1 MASGTTGERR
11 WGNSGR
17 RSGLIVLGKVA
28 VPKPINLPSQRLE
41 NHGLDP
47 NVEIVP
53 KGTLSWGSRSS
64 SSTPNAWGSSL
75 HSPSGD
81 GSNSPSHLSARPS
94 SGESG
99 TRPSTAGSDRALDS
113 TNAWG
118 PNSRPSSASGALS
131 SSQTSL
137 ASLRPRSAE
146 TRPGSSQLSRFA
158 ESMLDNS
165 VTGGMERLGPTSSK
179 NDRFSLSSGDFPV
192 LGSEKNGCGKSA
204 GSQEHAP
211 QGSEVSS
218 DSAVLVKEGDSS
230 INADPRNRVD
240 DSWRRDNAPCGEDG
254 GPGVDKWRG
263 DHPPHQ
269 NAGILPQQFS
279 AWHGPLV
286 NNPPGGGV
294 WFRRPPGGPPYGAP
308 VAPGGFPVESFPYY
322 RPQIPPPALPT
333 MHPPPGAGPRGHHS
347 TSGDMYRPQMPD
359 GFIRP
364 GMPLRPGYY
373 SGPMP
378 YDGYFGPPMNY
389 HNSNERDVAYTG
401 MAAGPPRYSGQ
412 NAPEI
417 PHRSGGYGSTNKA
430 SDGEEV
436 DLGHPHDTRGQYKVL
451 LKQQESWDGKGEGH
465 KREGTVTKDESSLD
479 KDEPGKKALWKNQ
492 WRSDPNNEEKD
503 LENAEPAEEAS
514 QKFDH
519 RGGGPGPTR
528 VKELENVQRADDADS
543 VRRPYNNSVV
553 PEAPKSSVA
562 APKDSSLIQKIEGL
576 NAKAR
581 VSDDRCEYT
590 FVSNRSEEDN
600 NLQGPDTMS
609 SRSAKEIGSNA
620 LHVERIHAGKVTKPN
635 LSEMDAS
642 SGGKSLEQADAS
654 EATIPR
660 RHPHGVQGKSHHRG
674 RGRSS
679 TQDADERWKRSK
691 EPDQLVV
698 TDASLEISNI
708 HVPHPMSGKAND
720 VSAPLYQG
728 KDVGGTVSIAYDPS
742 ESVAEQA
749 KMRELAKQRI
759 KQRQIEE
766 EERARDQKAKA
777 RMKLE
782 ELNRRTQAM
791 DGSIGK
797 GENVSTS
804 ATLNKQ
810 HDSQPVVEM
819 AKASTRS
826 VVLSSESV
834 SNTITVSE
842 VSAVIGRSTAPSN
855 LSQPPD
861 GACEEHALVG
871 NQSGPLKQDTKTGV
885 GCASDPLEDG
895 RTFKQKRV
903 GPKHK
908 SHISSEKNFNEK
920 GTFEPSKV
928 LADGTDGVTKSA
940 DVPYESTPSCEDRT
954 PVNPHGMVES
964 MVQPRK
970 KGSKTS
976 RNKYKVDEASTL
988 SALPVLAPKEITVA
1002 NTIEESSQRKSPE
1015 SKLNSTQVE
1024 SPPDPGDAKQ
1034 SSERHPSIAGEEVH
1048 TRVNY
1053 PWKSQHS
1060 RRIPRNQQANRFA
1073 DKLHSGESVVWAPV
1087 RSQNKIE
1094 VSDEASDRALVE
1106 GVNSTVKIENPV
1118 QNNPKN
1124 KRAEI
1129 ERYVPK
1135 PAAKEMAQQG
1145 SIHQHTVA
1153 SSSINSGDASVE
1165 AAGGSGLQS
1174 IENAQPAKPSSRS
1187 GDSRLNKPG
1196 RVHGSW
1202 RQRGPKESTLHD
1214 LADGQSYISDIGKDV
1229 QKLSGHHQAEELE
1242 LRAVD
1247 EKPKRSDEL
1256 GSGDGSNLP
1265 SNSNSAAEVT
1275 IHPARDQGVAG
1286 RGKRHAPRAHKAT
1299 GVTVNHDQKKGIEE
1313 MDESGNQ
1320 SSPPEVIQRSPVVPK
1335 ENHAVSERST
1345 SHWQPKSHSS
1355 SAHISRGSRVTGGQ
1369 NIQADSGGI
1378 DAELPH
1384 GVTPAL
1390 AQHEMEHREALST
1403 NDNRKYNSRKDNV
1416 NEAGHVEGKIE
1427 KKALAIGVRTHSS
1440 THGSVRSTGDVR
1452 HESQFPSGF
1461 HRNQGGRNA
1470 RGNGSHGDWNS
1481 NGQENIRHRERQRP
1495 NSHFRYQPVGTYS
1508 DNRSNHVE
1516 GSKDGS
1522 QSTGMKF
1529 KEKSGQGTSS
1539 RGGGNYTDRQVGTG
1553 QVDTDCN

>member
-1 MASGTTGERR
+1 MASGTAGDRKWGAARR
-11 WGNSGR
+11 GSMT
-17 RSGLIVLGKVA
+17 VLGKVA

-64 SSTPNAWGSSL
+64 ASTPNAWGSSML
-75 HSPSGD
+75 SPSAD
-81 GSNSPSHLSARPS
+81 SSTNSPSHHSARPS

-118 PNSRPSSASGALS
+118 SNSRPSSASGALS

-158 ESMLDNS
+158 ESVLDNS
-165 VTGGMERLGPTSSK
+165 VAGGIERLGPTSSK

-192 LGSEKNGCGKSA
+192 LGSEKNGCGRSA

-211 QGSEVSS
+211 QGSELSS
-218 DSAVLVKEGDSS
+218 DTVVSVKEGDSS
-230 INADPRNRVD
+230 VNADPRNRVEN
-240 DSWRRDNAPCGEDG
+240 SWRRDNAPCGEDG
-254 GPGVDKWRG
+254 GPGADKWRG

-286 NNPPGGGV
+286 NNPPGGV
-294 WFRRPPGGPPYGAP
+294 WFRGPPGGPPYGAP
-308 VAPGGFPVESFPYY
+308 VAPGGFPVEPFSYY

-333 MHPPPGAGPRGHHS
+333 LQPPGAGPRGHHS

-364 GMPLRPGYY
+364 GMPLRPGFY

-389 HNSNERDVAYTG
+389 HNSNERDIAYTG
-401 MAAGPPRYSGQ
+401 MAAGPPRYPGQ

-436 DLGHPHDTRGQYKVL
+436 DMGHPHNTRGQYKVL
-451 LKQQESWDGKGEGH
+451 LKQQESWDGKDEGH
-465 KREGTVTKDESSLD
+465 KREGSVTKDESSLD
-479 KDEPGKKALWKNQ
+479 KGEPGKKALSKNH
-492 WRSDPNNEEKD
+492 WRSDRNNEEKD
-503 LENAEPAEEAS
+503 LENAGPVEEAS
-514 QKFDH
+514 QKIDYK
-519 RGGGPGPTR
+519 GGGPGPTR
-528 VKELENVQRADDADS
+528 VKALENVQRADDADS
-543 VRRPYNNSVV
+543 ARGPYKNSVV

-581 VSDDRCEYT
+581 VSDDRHEYT

-600 NLQGPDTMS
+600 NFQGPDTMS
-609 SRSAKEIGSNA
+609 RHSAKEIGSDA
-620 LHVERIHAGKVTKPN
+620 LHVERIHVGKVTKPN
-635 LSEMDAS
+635 LSEMDAP
-642 SGGKSLEQADAS
+642 SGGKSLEQADVS
-654 EATIPR
+654 ESTISR
-660 RHPHGVQGKSHHRG
+660 RYLHGVQGKSHHRG
-674 RGRSS
+674 KGRSS
-679 TQDADERWKRSK
+679 TQDVDERGKRSK

-698 TDASLEISNI
+698 VPDASLEISNI
-708 HVPHPMSGKAND
+708 HAPHRMSGKAND
-720 VSAPLYQG
+720 ICTPLYRG
-728 KDVGGTVSIAYDPS
+728 KDEGATVSIAYDPS
-742 ESVAEQA
+742 ESEAERA
-749 KMRELAKQRI
+749 KMKELAKQRV
-759 KQRQIEE
+759 KQRQVEE

-777 RMKLE
+777 DMKLE
-782 ELNRRTQAM
+782 ELNRRAQAV

-797 GENVSTS
+797 GENVSTG
-804 ATLNKQ
+804 ATLKKQ
-810 HDSQPVVEM
+810 HNLQPIVEM
-819 AKASTRS
+819 TKASARS
-826 VVLSSESV
+826 VVLSSQSV
-834 SNTITVSE
+834 SSAITVSE
-842 VSAVIGRSTAPSN
+842 VSDGIGRSTVRSN
-855 LSQPPD
+855 LSQEPPD
-861 GACEEHALVG
+861 GACKEHALVG
-871 NQSGPLKQDTKTGV
+871 NQSRPLKQDTKTG
-885 GCASDPLEDG
+885 GASDPIEDG
-895 RTFKQKRV
+895 RMIKQTRV
-903 GPKHK
+903 GSKHK
-908 SHISSEKNFNEK
+908 SHISLEKNFNEK
-920 GTFEPSKV
+920 GTLEPSKV
-928 LADGTDGVTKSA
+928 LADGADSVTKSA
-940 DVPYESTPSCEDRT
+940 DVPYESTPSCEDRI

-964 MVQPRK
+964 MVQQRRK
-970 KGSKTS
+970 GNKIS
-976 RNKYKVDEASTL
+976 RNKHKVDESSSL
-988 SALPVLAPKEITVA
+988 SALPVLASKEIIAA
-1002 NTIEESSQRKSPE
+1002 NTIEESSQLKSPE
-1015 SKLNSTQVE
+1015 SNLDSTQVM
-1024 SPPDPGDAKQ
+1024 SPPDSGDAKHP
-1034 SSERHPSIAGEEVH
+1034 SERYPATAGEEVH

-1053 PWKSQHS
+1053 QRKSQHS
-1060 RRIPRNQQANRFA
+1060 RRMPKNQHAN
-1073 DKLHSGESVVWAPV
+1073 KLHGSESVVWAPV
-1087 RSQNKIE
+1087 RSQNKAE

-1106 GVNSTVKIENPV
+1106 GINSTVKIDNPV

-1145 SIHQHTVA
+1145 SVHQHTVA
-1153 SSSINSGDASVE
+1153 LSSINSGDVSVE
-1165 AAGGSGLQS
+1165 AGGGSGPQS
-1174 IENAQPAKPSSRS
+1174 IENAQPAKPSSRN
-1187 GDSRLNKPG
+1187 GDGRLNKPG
-1196 RVHGSW
+1196 RAHGSW
-1202 RQRGPKESTLHD
+1202 RQRGPKESTLHV
-1214 LADGQSYISDIGKDV
+1214 LADGQSYTADIGKDG
-1229 QKLSGHHQAEELE
+1229 QKLSGHHQAEEHE
-1242 LRAVD
+1242 LRSMD
-1247 EKPKRSDEL
+1247 EKPKRSDEQ

-1265 SNSNSAAEVT
+1265 CNSNSTAEVP

-1286 RGKRHAPRAHKAT
+1286 RGKRHAFRAQKAP
-1299 GVTVNHDQKKGIEE
+1299 GVTVDHDQKKSIEE
-1313 MDESGNQ
+1313 MDESRNQ
-1320 SSPPEVIQRSPVVPK
+1320 SLAPEVIQRSPVVPK
-1335 ENHAVSERST
+1335 ENHVVSERST

-1384 GVTPAL
+1384 GGLPAS
-1390 AQHEMEHREALST
+1390 AQHEMEHQEALST

-1427 KKALAIGVRTHSS
+1427 TKALAFGVRGHSS
-1440 THGSVRSTGDVR
+1440 IQGPVRSTGDVR

-1461 HRNQGGRNA
+1461 HKNQGGRNA
-1470 RGNGSHGDWNS
+1470 RGSGPHGDWNS
-1481 NGQENIRHRERQRP
+1481 SGPENNRHRERQRP

-1508 DNRSNHVE
+1508 DNRSNQVE

-1522 QSTGMKF
+1522 QSAGMKF
-1529 KEKSGQGTSS
+1529 KEKGGQGSS
-1539 RGGGNYTDRQVGTG
+1539 RRGGENYTDRQVGTG
-1553 QVDTDCN
+1553 RADADCN

>member
-1 MASGTTGERR
+1 MASGTTGDRR
-11 WGNSGR
+11 WGSSR
-17 RSGLIVLGKVA
+17 RAGMTVLGKIA

-75 HSPSGD
+75 LSPSAD

-99 TRPSTAGSDRALDS
+99 TRPSTAGSDRAFDS

-118 PNSRPSSASGALS
+118 SNSRPSSASGALS

-158 ESMLDNS
+158 ESVLDNS
-165 VTGGMERLGPTSSK
+165 VAGGIERLGPTSSK
-179 NDRFSLSSGDFPV
+179 KDRFSLSSGDFPV

-211 QGSEVSS
+211 QGSELSS
-218 DSAVLVKEGDSS
+218 DTVVLVKEGDSS
-230 INADPRNRVD
+230 VNADPTSRVEN
-240 DSWRRDNAPCGEDG
+240 SWRRDNARGEDG
-254 GPGVDKWRG
+254 GPGVDKWHG

-286 NNPPGGGV
+286 NNPSSGV
-294 WFRRPPGGPPYGAP
+294 WFRGPPGGPPYGAP
-308 VAPGGFPVESFPYY
+308 VAPGGFPVEPFPYY
-322 RPQIPPPALPT
+322 RPQIPPSALPT
-333 MHPPPGAGPRGHHS
+333 LHPPPGAGPRGHHS

-373 SGPMP
+373 PGPMP

-389 HNSNERDVAYTG
+389 HNSNERDIAYTG
-401 MAAGPPRYSGQ
+401 MAAGPPRYPGQ

-436 DLGHPHDTRGQYKVL
+436 DLGRPHDTRGQYKVL
-451 LKQQESWDGKGEGH
+451 LKQQESWDGKGEER
-465 KREGTVTKDESSLD
+465 KREGSVTKDDSSLE
-479 KDEPGKKALWKNQ
+479 KGEPGKKASWKNQ
-492 WRSDPNNEEKD
+492 WRSDRNNEEKD
-503 LENAEPAEEAS
+503 LENAEPVEEVS

-528 VKELENVQRADDADS
+528 VKALENVQRADDADS
-543 VRRPYNNSVV
+543 VRGPYKSSVV
-553 PEAPKSSVA
+553 PEAPKSSAA

-581 VSDDRCEYT
+581 VSDDRHEYT
-590 FVSNRSEEDN
+590 FVSNRSEEGN
-600 NLQGPDTMS
+600 NLQGPDTVS
-609 SRSAKEIGSNA
+609 SHSTREIGSDA
-620 LHVERIHAGKVTKPN
+620 LHVERIHAGRVTKPS

-642 SGGKSLEQADAS
+642 SGGKSLEQVDVS
-654 EATIPR
+654 EATVPR
-660 RHPHGVQGKSHHRG
+660 QYPHGVQGKSHHRG
-674 RGRSS
+674 KGRSI
-679 TQDADERWKRSK
+679 TKDPDEQWKRSK

-698 TDASLEISNI
+698 GVDAALEISNT
-708 HVPHPMSGKAND
+708 HVPHHMSGKAND
-720 VSAPLYQG
+720 VCAPLYQG
-728 KDVGGTVSIAYDPS
+728 KDEGGTVSITYDPS
-742 ESVAEQA
+742 ESVAERA
-749 KMRELAKQRI
+749 KMRELAKQRV

-782 ELNRRTQAM
+782 ELDRRAQST

-804 ATLNKQ
+804 TTLNKQ
-810 HDSQPVVEM
+810 HNLQPVVEM
-819 AKASTRS
+819 TKASTRS
-826 VVLSSESV
+826 VVLSSESL
-834 SNTITVSE
+834 SSTITVSE
-842 VSAVIGRSTAPSN
+842 VTDVIGRSTALSK
-855 LSQPPD
+855 LSQEPLD

-871 NQSGPLKQDTKTGV
+871 NQSGPLKQESKTG
-885 GCASDPLEDG
+885 GSSDPMEDG
-895 RTFKQKRV
+895 RTSKQRRMGSKQ
-903 GPKHK
+903 K
-908 SHISSEKNFNEK
+908 SHISSEKNEK
-920 GTFEPSKV
+920 CALEPSKV
-928 LADGTDGVTKSA
+928 PADGADSVANSA
-940 DVPYESTPSCEDRT
+940 DVPSESTPSCEDKIS
-954 PVNPHGMVES
+954 VNPHGMVES
-964 MVQPRK
+964 MLQQRRK
-970 KGSKTS
+970 GNKTS
-976 RNKYKVDEASTL
+976 RNKHKVDESS
-988 SALPVLAPKEITVA
+988 SALPVLAPKEIIVA
-1002 NTIEESSQRKSPE
+1002 NTIDESGQLKSSE
-1015 SKLNSTQVE
+1015 SKLDSAQVE
-1024 SPPDPGDAKQ
+1024 SLPDSGDAKQ
-1034 SSERHPSIAGEEVH
+1034 SSERHPVSAGEEVH
-1048 TRVNY
+1048 TRVNNQ
-1053 PWKSQHS
+1053 WKAQHS

-1073 DKLHSGESVVWAPV
+1073 DKLHGGESVVWARV
-1087 RSQNKIE
+1087 RSQNKTE
-1094 VSDEASDRALVE
+1094 VSDEASDRAVVE
-1106 GVNSTVKIENPV
+1106 GVISTVKIDNPV
-1118 QNNPKN
+1118 EKNPKN

-1145 SIHQHTVA
+1145 SIHQQHMVA
-1153 SSSINSGDASVE
+1153 SSNINSGDASVDGG
-1165 AAGGSGLQS
+1165 GGSGLQS
-1174 IENAQPAKPSSRS
+1174 IENAQPAKQSSRS
-1187 GDSRLNKPG
+1187 GDGRLNKPG

-1202 RQRGPKESTLHD
+1202 RQRGPKESTVHD
-1214 LADGQSYISDIGKDV
+1214 LADGQSYPLDIGKDV

-1242 LRAVD
+1242 LRMVD

-1265 SNSNSAAEVT
+1265 SKPNSGAEVA
-1275 IHPARDQGVAG
+1275 IHSTRDQGVAV
-1286 RGKRHAPRAHKAT
+1286 RGKRHAFRAHKAT
-1299 GVTVNHDQKKGIEE
+1299 GVTVDRDQKKGIEE
-1313 MDESGNQ
+1313 MDESQNQ
-1320 SSPPEVIQRSPVVPK
+1320 SLAPEVIQRSPVVPK
-1335 ENHAVSERST
+1335 ENHVVSERST
-1345 SHWQPKSHSS
+1345 SHWQPKSHPS
-1355 SAHISRGSRVTGGQ
+1355 SAHNSRGSRVTGGQ
-1369 NIQADSGGI
+1369 NIQAESGGI

-1384 GVTPAL
+1384 GGPPTL
-1390 AQHEMEHREALST
+1390 AQHEMEHCEALST
-1403 NDNRKYNSRKDNV
+1403 NDNRKYNSLKDNV
-1416 NEAGHVEGKIE
+1416 NEAGPVEGKIE
-1427 KKALAIGVRTHSS
+1427 TKALAVGVRTHSS

-1461 HRNQGGRNA
+1461 HKNQGSRNA

-1481 NGQENIRHRERQRP
+1481 SGQENIRHRERQRP

-1529 KEKSGQGTSS
+1529 KEKSGQGTSR
-1539 RGGGNYTDRQVGTG
+1539 RGGGNYADQQVGTG
-1553 QVDTDCN
+1553 RVDADCN

>member
-1 MASGTTGERR
+1 MASGTTGDRR
-11 WGNSGR
+11 RVLAR
-17 RSGLIVLGKVA
+17 RSNMTVLGKVA

-64 SSTPNAWGSSL
+64 ASTPNAWGSSL
-75 HSPSGD
+75 LSPSAD
-81 GSNSPSHLSARPS
+81 GSINSPSHLSARPS

-113 TNAWG
+113 INAWG
-118 PNSRPSSASGALS
+118 SNSRPSSASGALS

-158 ESMLDNS
+158 DSVLDNS
-165 VTGGMERLGPTSSK
+165 VAGGVERLGPTCSK

-192 LGSEKNGCGKSA
+192 LGSEKNGCGRSA

-211 QGSEVSS
+211 QGSELSS
-218 DSAVLVKEGDSS
+218 DTVVSVKEGDSS
-230 INADPRNRVD
+230 VNADPRNRVEN
-240 DSWRRDNAPCGEDG
+240 SWRRDNAPCGEDG
-254 GPGVDKWRG
+254 GPDADKWRG

-269 NAGILPQQFS
+269 NAGILPQQFN

-286 NNPPGGGV
+286 NNPSGGV
-294 WFRRPPGGPPYGAP
+294 WFRGPPGGPPYGAP
-308 VAPGGFPVESFPYY
+308 VAHGGFPVEPFPYY

-333 MHPPPGAGPRGHHS
+333 LQSIPPPGPGPRGHHS

-373 SGPMP
+373 SGPMT
-378 YDGYFGPPMNY
+378 YEGYFGPPMNY
-389 HNSNERDVAYTG
+389 HNSNERDIAYAG
-401 MAAGPPRYSGQ
+401 MAAGPSRFPGQ
-412 NAPEI
+412 NAPDI

-436 DLGHPHDTRGQYKVL
+436 DLGHPHGTRGQYKVL

-465 KREGTVTKDESSLD
+465 KREGSVTKDESSLD
-479 KDEPGKKALWKNQ
+479 KGEPGNKASWKNH
-492 WRSDPNNEEKD
+492 WRVDRINEEKD
-503 LENAEPAEEAS
+503 LENAEPVEEAS
-514 QKFDH
+514 QKFDY
-519 RGGGPGPTR
+519 RGGGPGPTK
-528 VKELENVQRADDADS
+528 VKAFENVQRPDDTDS
-543 VRRPYNNSVV
+543 ARGPYKSSV

-562 APKDSSLIQKIEGL
+562 APKDSSLLRKIEGL

-581 VSDDRCEYT
+581 VSDDRHEYT
-590 FVSNRSEEDN
+590 FVSNRAEEDDN
-600 NLQGPDTMS
+600 FQGTHTMS
-609 SRSAKEIGSNA
+609 SHSTKEIGSDA
-620 LHVERIHAGKVTKPN
+620 LHVERIHAGKVTKPS
-635 LSEMDAS
+635 LSEMDS
-642 SGGKSLEQADAS
+642 PSGRKSLEQADVS

-660 RHPHGVQGKSHHRG
+660 QYPHGGQGKSYHRG
-674 RGRSS
+674 KGRSS
-679 TQDADERWKRSK
+679 TQDVDERWKRSK

-698 TDASLEISNI
+698 VPDASLEISNI
-708 HVPHPMSGKAND
+708 HVPQHMSGKAND
-720 VSAPLYQG
+720 ICAPLYQG
-728 KDVGGTVSIAYDPS
+728 KDDGGTVSIAYDPNES
-742 ESVAEQA
+742 EAERA
-749 KMRELAKQRI
+749 KMRELAKQRV
-759 KQRQIEE
+759 KQRQFEE

-782 ELNRRTQAM
+782 ELNRRAQAI

-797 GENVSTS
+797 GENVSTG

-810 HDSQPVVEM
+810 HNLQPIVEM
-819 AKASTRS
+819 TKSSTGS
-826 VVLSSESV
+826 VVLSSQSV
-834 SNTITVSE
+834 SSTITVSQ
-842 VSAVIGRSTAPSN
+842 VSDGIVRSIVPPN
-855 LSQPPD
+855 LSQEPPD

-871 NQSGPLKQDTKTGV
+871 NQSGLLKQDTKTG
-885 GCASDPLEDG
+885 GASDPIEDG
-895 RTFKQKRV
+895 RTFKQKRM
-903 GPKHK
+903 GFKHK
-908 SHISSEKNFNEK
+908 LHISSEKNFNEK
-920 GTFEPSKV
+920 CTLEPSKV
-928 LADGTDGVTKSA
+928 ANGADSVTKPA
-940 DVPYESTPSCEDRT
+940 DVPYESTPSCEDRI

-964 MVQPRK
+964 VQQRRK
-970 KGSKTS
+970 GNKTS
-976 RNKYKVDEASTL
+976 RNKHKVDESSTL
-988 SALPVLAPKEITVA
+988 SALPVLVSKEIIVP
-1002 NTIEESSQRKSPE
+1002 NTIEESIQLKSPE
-1015 SKLNSTQVE
+1015 SNLDSARVE
-1024 SPPDPGDAKQ
+1024 SLPDSGDAKQ
-1034 SSERHPSIAGEEVH
+1034 PSERHSAVAGEEVH

-1053 PWKSQHS
+1053 QWKSQHS

-1073 DKLHSGESVVWAPV
+1073 DKLHGSESVVWAPV
-1087 RSQNKIE
+1087 RSQNKTE

-1106 GVNSTVKIENPV
+1106 SVNSTVKIDNPV

-1165 AAGGSGLQS
+1165 GGGGSGLQS
-1174 IENAQPAKPSSRS
+1174 IENAQPARASSRN
-1187 GDSRLNKPG
+1187 GDGRLNKPG
-1196 RVHGSW
+1196 KAHGSW

-1214 LADGQSYISDIGKDV
+1214 LVDGQSYTSDIGKDV
-1229 QKLSGHHQAEELE
+1229 QKLSGHHQAEERE
-1242 LRAVD
+1242 LRSVD
-1247 EKPKRSDEL
+1247 EMPKCFDEL

-1265 SNSNSAAEVT
+1265 SDSNSAAEVA

-1286 RGKRHAPRAHKAT
+1286 RGKRHAFRAYKAT
-1299 GVTVNHDQKKGIEE
+1299 GVTVDRDQKKSIEE
-1313 MDESGNQ
+1313 MDESQNQ
-1320 SSPPEVIQRSPVVPK
+1320 SLAPEAIQRSPVVPK
-1335 ENHAVSERST
+1335 ESHVVSERST

-1355 SAHISRGSRVTGGQ
+1355 SAHISRGSRMTGGQ

-1384 GVTPAL
+1384 GGVPAL
-1390 AQHEMEHREALST
+1390 AQHEMEHRDALST
-1403 NDNRKYNSRKDNV
+1403 NDNQKHDSRKDYS
-1416 NEAGHVEGKIE
+1416 NEAGQVEDKME
-1427 KKALAIGVRTHSS
+1427 MKAIAIGVRTHSS
-1440 THGSVRSTGDVR
+1440 TQVPVRSTGDVR

-1461 HRNQGGRNA
+1461 HKNQGGRNA

-1481 NGQENIRHRERQRP
+1481 SGQENNRHRERQRP

-1516 GSKDGS
+1516 GSKDVS

-1529 KEKSGQGTSS
+1529 KEKSGQGSS
-1539 RGGGNYTDRQVGTG
+1539 RRGGGNYTDRQVGTG
-1553 QVDTDCN
+1553 RVDSDCN